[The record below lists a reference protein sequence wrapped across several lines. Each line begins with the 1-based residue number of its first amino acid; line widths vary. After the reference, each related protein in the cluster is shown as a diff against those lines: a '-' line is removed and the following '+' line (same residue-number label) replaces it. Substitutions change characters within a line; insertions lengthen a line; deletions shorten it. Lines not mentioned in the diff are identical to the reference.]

1 MRNFESWCHVLLL
14 DAWQRAGLFKE
25 PGSSATVTEI
35 AKLNSRVRGISALG
49 HARMIQA
56 ALDILVSSGL
66 LRHAPVALLHH
77 SLQLHIWPSYQ
88 HCRTDLGMLRLHS
101 RHERACPP
109 CRRSD
114 GTYTS
119 AERISS
125 VEIKQAL
132 SSLQANA
139 DAMAAGECQPIS
151 TNITLISKTMQ
162 AWPGILTGTSSLP
175 ACRHVA
181 CALKWILHT

>member
-1 MRNFESWCHVLLL
+1 MRNFESWCHALLL

-77 SLQLHIWPSYQ
+77 SLQLHI
-88 HCRTDLGMLRLHS
+88 
-101 RHERACPP
+101 
-109 CRRSD
+109 
-114 GTYTS
+114 
-119 AERISS
+119 
-125 VEIKQAL
+125 
-132 SSLQANA
+132 
-139 DAMAAGECQPIS
+139 
-151 TNITLISKTMQ
+151 
-162 AWPGILTGTSSLP
+162 
-175 ACRHVA
+175 
-181 CALKWILHT
+181 

>member
-1 MRNFESWCHVLLL
+1 
-14 DAWQRAGLFKE
+14 
-25 PGSSATVTEI
+25 
-35 AKLNSRVRGISALG
+35 
-49 HARMIQA
+49 
-56 ALDILVSSGL
+56 
-66 LRHAPVALLHH
+66 
-77 SLQLHIWPSYQ
+77 
-88 HCRTDLGMLRLHS
+88 MLRLRS
-101 RHERACPP
+101 RHERACSP

-119 AERISS
+119 TERISS
-125 VEIKQAL
+125 AEIKRAL

-175 ACRHVA
+175 ACRHGT
-181 CALKWILHT
+181 CALMLILHT